1 LKQDQSFDG
10 RADKFARNIYDS
22 TKGRIRTTIVW
33 SDIEAC
39 LARLGNRPLRILDAG
54 GGFGYFAQKL
64 AAMGHQVELC
74 DLSAEMLDLA
84 REQIAQKGLEDRIRL
99 IHCPIQD
106 LKHQVT
112 GTFDLVLCHAVL
124 EWLAEPRQTL
134 LGLFPFV
141 KAGGILS
148 LLFYNLG
155 NFDYV
160 RLGLRKKRQTAL
172 TPTNPQLPEQVYDW
186 IGRGG
191 LRIIGKTGVRVIHDY
206 MRHKQDQ
213 VEKFEDL
220 LAMEQQYC
228 RQEPFVSLGRYIHV
242 MAQKPAG

>member
-1 LKQDQSFDG
+1 MKQDQSFDG

-148 LLFYNLG
+148 LLFTIVTASCSRAWWWAILTMCAWAFARNA
-155 NFDYV
+155 
-160 RLGLRKKRQTAL
+160 RL
-172 TPTNPQLPEQVYDW
+172 P
-186 IGRGG
+186 
-191 LRIIGKTGVRVIHDY
+191 
-206 MRHKQDQ
+206 
-213 VEKFEDL
+213 
-220 LAMEQQYC
+220 
-228 RQEPFVSLGRYIHV
+228 
-242 MAQKPAG
+242 